1 MSRDTF
7 DLAAVK
13 RRLAEA
19 DGGRL
24 QPAGLGAVR
33 IGHDALASLPEVV
46 RGLLADRGS
55 VGPVALLSDARP
67 KLSARGELRYAV
79 EELLSRCCS
88 VAGVVVGDEAT
99 VVHADER
106 TLDEVSAG
114 CRGAAC
120 IVAAGSGTIAD
131 IGKAVA
137 ARLGAA
143 YVIVQTAN
151 SVNGFADDRSVLLV
165 SGVKRTTQTTWAD
178 ALLIDTDVLVG
189 APTRMNISG
198 FADLIATFTAPADW
212 YLANVLKM
220 DHFYSPTAVAL
231 ARDRGAGL
239 LEAAPRVPEADPAA
253 LEYVAATLVL
263 SGLSMGVAGTT
274 APGSGME
281 HTVGHLIDM
290 AAMSAGRD
298 NDLHGIQVGVA
309 SICSA
314 VLWQHVLAA
323 LADGGLRRVRV
334 AAADE
339 ARARVIDAFTGLDPS
354 GAMARECWS
363 DYERKLARWTTAQGH
378 LDAVADEWADHDR
391 VLRGLLATPRD
402 LVAALGSAGA
412 PLRFSELEP
421 AVDRDTV
428 RWALASCHL
437 MRDRFSV
444 ADLAWSLGLW
454 DDRHVDDLI
463 AETEAIVSGAA

>member
-1 MSRDTF
+1 MSPERF
-7 DLAAVK
+7 DLATVK
-13 RRLAEA
+13 RGLAGA

-24 QPAGLGAVR
+24 QPAGLRDVL
-33 IGHDALASLPEVV
+33 IGRDALASLPDVV
-46 RGLLADRGS
+46 AAVLAARGTS
-55 VGPVALLSDARP
+55 GPVALVSDARP
-67 KLSARGELRYAV
+67 KHSARGELRNAS
-79 EELLSRCCS
+79 EELLSGRFS
-88 VAGVVVGDEAT
+88 LHTVVAGDESA

-106 TLDEVSAG
+106 TLAAVSDG

-120 IVAAGSGTIAD
+120 IVAVGSGTVAD

-137 ARLGAA
+137 AELGAG
-143 YVIVQTAN
+143 YVVVQTAN
-151 SVNGFADDRSVLLV
+151 SVNGYADDRSVLLV

-178 ALLIDTDVLVG
+178 ALVIDTDVLVG
-189 APTRMNISG
+189 APSRMNISG

-212 YLANVLKM
+212 YLANVLQM
-220 DHFYSPTAVAL
+220 DHFYSPTVVAL

-239 LEAAPRVPEADPAA
+239 LEAAPRVPDADPAA
-253 LEYVAATLVL
+253 LEYVAATLTL
-263 SGLSMGVAGTT
+263 SGLSMGVAATT

-298 NDLHGIQVGVA
+298 SDLHGIQVGVS

-314 VLWQHVLAA
+314 VLWQHVLEA

-334 AAADE
+334 ATPEE
-339 ARARVIDAFTGLDPS
+339 ARARVVAAFSALDAT
-354 GAMARECWS
+354 GAMAEECWS
-363 DYERKLARWTTAQGH
+363 DYERKLARWAAAQAQVGA
-378 LDAVADEWADHDR
+378 LADDWAVHERA
-391 VLRGLLATPRD
+391 LRGLLAEPRE
-402 LVAALGSAGA
+402 LVEALRRAGA

-421 AVDRDTV
+421 AVDRDLV

-454 DDRHVDDLI
+454 DQDHVDDLI
-463 AETEAIVSGAA
+463 TETEAIIAGTA